1 MGVLKGNPWGGTPEE
16 GGIVKMAANFA
27 YLNAR
32 DLKFIIKEWLP
43 TEQVFNYPKFAD
55 YYSKEDVDSV
65 IDPCLKMAKE
75 LIEPTNED
83 GDSNPVRFENG
94 KVILPESFGPLY
106 HQLQQEGWGTSNIDD
121 SEDAMVLPNILVA
134 AVWEMFAAANPTFG
148 PYIILTSGAA
158 GLIQSHGDE
167 KLKEMFLPKMMD
179 GTWAGTMCLTEPTA
193 GSDVGDILSKAYP
206 TDDPRI
212 FKIKGNK
219 IFITGGDNDFTEN
232 IIHLYLARIEGA
244 SDGTRGISLFVVPKY
259 WVNEDGSL
267 EDNDVQLTGIEH
279 KLGQHGSVTASLAM
293 GENNNCRGWLLGND
307 PREHEGKGQGM
318 AMMFQMMN
326 EARMETGHAGLSCLA
341 NAFYNARDYCK
352 DRIQGRPITDL
363 KGERIPIIQHEDIR
377 RTLMLGKAHVEAI
390 RAMMYKVY
398 LANDIRKHDPDP
410 EVREAANNLI
420 EVATPL
426 CKAYPTDEAWWLI
439 GEAIQA
445 YGGYGYCEEYPVA
458 QIARD
463 VKIYSIWE
471 GTNYIQA
478 LDLIG
483 RKWTMKKGATY
494 GAFIQEMRDFYEAN
508 KDAAQAEE
516 PPEGGIDL
524 TLGKEFANLGRALD
538 AYGEIQMAILT
549 YFTSGR
555 ISLMP
560 VYARRILTA
569 SAQLFA
575 GRCILD
581 QALVAAKKVKEVGP
595 DHFDYNFYV
604 GKVLA
609 AKYYLRNVVPNVWA
623 TADLV
628 KDGDTSVLD
637 CPLEA
642 FDY

>member
-1 MGVLKGNPWGGTPEE
+1 
-16 GGIVKMAANFA
+16 MAGNFA

-43 TEQVFNYPKFAD
+43 TEQVFAYPQFAD

-65 IDPCLKMAKE
+65 LDPCLKMAKE

-83 GDSNPVRFENG
+83 GDSNPVKFENG
-94 KVILPESFGPLY
+94 KITLPPSFGPLF
-106 HQLQQEGWGTSNIDD
+106 HKLQEEGWGTSNIDE
-121 SEDAMVLPNILVA
+121 SEDAMVLPHILQS
-134 AVWEMFAAANPTFG
+134 AVWEMFCAANPTFG

-158 GLIQSHGDE
+158 GLIQTFGDE

-179 GTWAGTMCLTEPTA
+179 GTWSGTMCLTEPTA
-193 GSDVGDILSKAYP
+193 GSDVGDILSKAYS
-206 TDDPRI
+206 TDHPRI

-232 IIHLYLARIEGA
+232 VIHLYLARVEGA
-244 SDGTRGISLFVVPKY
+244 VGGTKGISLFVVPKY
-259 WVNEDGSL
+259 WVNEDGTL
-267 EDNDVQLTGIEH
+267 EDNDVQTTGVEH
-279 KLGQHGSVTASLAM
+279 KMGQHGSATASLSM
-293 GENNNCRGWLLGND
+293 GENNNCRGWLLGIN
-307 PREHEGKGQGM
+307 PLENEGKGEGM
-318 AMMFQMMN
+318 AQMFQMMN
-326 EARMETGHAGLSCLA
+326 GARMETGHAALSCMA

-352 DRIQGRPITDL
+352 ERVQGRPLTNP
-363 KGERIPIIQHEDIR
+363 KGDRVTIINHEDIK

-398 LANDIRKHDPDP
+398 MAFDVRHHDPDP
-410 EVREAANNLI
+410 AKREAANDLI
-420 EVATPL
+420 EVSTPI

-471 GTNYIQA
+471 GTNFIQS

-483 RKWTMKKGATY
+483 RKWLLKKGAAFA
-494 GAFIQEMRDFYEAN
+494 GFIQEMRDFYEAN
-508 KDAAQAEE
+508 KDANSQA
-516 PPEGGIDL
+516 PENEIDL
-524 TLGKEFANLGRALD
+524 TLGKEFACLGKALD
-538 AYGEIQMAILT
+538 AYTEIQMAIGG
-549 YFTSGR
+549 YFGQKKYSM
-555 ISLMP
+555 MP
-560 VYARRILTA
+560 LYSRRILTA
-569 SAQLFA
+569 TSQLFA
-575 GRCILD
+575 GYCILD
-581 QALVAAKKVKEVGP
+581 QAVLAAKKAEEVGP
-595 DHFDYNFYV
+595 DHYDYNFYV

-623 TADLV
+623 VAEIV
-628 KDGDTSVLD
+628 KDGDRSAIDV
-637 CPLEA
+637 PLEA